1 MNYNIEKDERQY
13 EFFIKREEN
22 KPIYVYRQSAGQRK
36 EGICEVLEMDDWGEL
51 HWEQYSCA
59 PQGERTDKM
68 LYWIVQ
74 EMPEPVFFTAQRE
87 GDLVCDDF
95 LGSISPYEANDS
107 NRIGYRPVG
116 IFLYNSM
123 PLISPTH
130 VDMGIELVDRILKTA
145 VGESFEDG
153 DLTIEVI
160 TKDKAKRI
168 FEQQS

>member
-1 MNYNIEKDERQY
+1 MDYNIEKDERQY
-13 EFFIKREEN
+13 DFFIKSEEN
-22 KPIYVYRQSAGQRK
+22 RPIYVYRQSAGQRK
-36 EGICEVLEMDDWGEL
+36 EGICEALKMDDWGEL
-51 HWEQYSCA
+51 HWEQLIGA

-74 EMPEPVFFTAQRE
+74 EMPKPVFFWARRE
-87 GDLVCDDF
+87 GNLVCDDF

-123 PLISPTH
+123 PLISTTH
-130 VDMGIELVDRILKTA
+130 VDMEIELVDRILKTA
-145 VGESFEDG
+145 VGGFFEEG
-153 DLTIEVI
+153 DLTIEI
-160 TKDKAKRI
+160 ISKEKAKRI